1 MLRTIGM
8 ILYVAG
14 YLLINLPAMVK
25 AKVLE
30 KDPIKHE
37 AYCRKKIVGFCRR
50 SIKVMGMDLEVRG
63 AEKIPDHATL
73 TVYNHQSLLDAFI
86 LIGHMPNTQSMVA
99 KKELENTPLLA
110 SWMKAGKCI
119 FIDRSSARAGMVCIK
134 QGADLLADNVNVTIA
149 PEGTRNNGGEILEFK
164 AGAFK
169 MATKAQAPVLPV
181 AIEGTYQLFE
191 GNGKKLRPA
200 KVILSVLDP
209 IPTEGLTR
217 EEEKALP
224 AKVRALIEQEVN
236 QLKGELYS

>member
-1 MLRTIGM
+1 
-8 ILYVAG
+8 
-14 YLLINLPAMVK
+14 
-25 AKVLE
+25 
-30 KDPIKHE
+30 
-37 AYCRKKIVGFCRR
+37 
-50 SIKVMGMDLEVRG
+50 
-63 AEKIPDHATL
+63 
-73 TVYNHQSLLDAFI
+73 HQSLLDAFI

-99 KKELENTPLLA
+99 KKELEKTPLLA

-164 AGAFK
+164 GGAFK
-169 MATKAQAPVLPV
+169 MATKAKAPILPV

-200 KVILSVLDP
+200 KVIMSVLDP